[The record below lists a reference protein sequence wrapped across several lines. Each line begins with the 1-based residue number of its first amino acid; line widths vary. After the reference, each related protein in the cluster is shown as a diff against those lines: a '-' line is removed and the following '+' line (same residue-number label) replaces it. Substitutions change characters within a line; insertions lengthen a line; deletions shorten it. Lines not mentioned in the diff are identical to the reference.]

1 MMGADK
7 DRRNIVGSEVF
18 QRVRELV
25 HEITG
30 IPLEQI
36 TDDASFDTTLVMESV
51 QLVELQVAL
60 EEEFQTELDPL
71 YMIEL
76 NRFGDIVDYIYR
88 RARGEEVP

>member
-1 MMGADK
+1 MGADK

>member
-1 MMGADK
+1 MQQL
-7 DRRNIVGSEVF
+7 RNDNLKPEYVK
-18 QRVRELV
+18 QRARELV

-30 IPLEQI
+30 LPLEEI

-60 EEEFQTELDPL
+60 EEEFQTELDPIS
-71 YMIEL
+71 MIEL
-76 NRFGDIVDYIYR
+76 NRFGDIAEYIYR

>member
-1 MMGADK
+1 MS
-7 DRRNIVGSEVF
+7 DRGREWRSLELVSM
-18 QRVRELV
+18 RVRELLRD
-25 HEITG
+25 IAG

-36 TDDASFDTTLVMESV
+36 TDDASFDTTLAMESV

-76 NRFGDIVDYIYR
+76 NRFGDIVEYIYR

>member
-1 MMGADK
+1 MGKHGVSSLAP
-7 DRRNIVGSEVF
+7 E
-18 QRVRELV
+18 RVRYRVSQLL
-25 HEITG
+25 HEIAG

-36 TDDASFDTTLVMESV
+36 TDDASFDTTLAIESV

-76 NRFGDIVDYIYR
+76 NRFGDIVEYIYR

>member
-1 MMGADK
+1 MSGQLALTPETV
-7 DRRNIVGSEVF
+7 RRRVASVLHEVA
-18 QRVRELV
+18 
-25 HEITG
+25 G

-36 TDDASFDTTLVMESV
+36 TDDASFDTTLAIESV

-76 NRFGDIVDYIYR
+76 NRFGDIVEYIYR

>member
-1 MMGADK
+1 MRAESPRPLDLVK
-7 DRRNIVGSEVF
+7 

-30 IPLEQI
+30 LPLEEI

-60 EEEFQTELDPL
+60 EEEFQTELDPI

-76 NRFGDIVDYIYR
+76 NRFGDIAEYIYR

>member
-1 MMGADK
+1 MS
-7 DRRNIVGSEVF
+7 DRGREWRSLEFVSK
-18 QRVRELV
+18 RVRELLRD
-25 HEITG
+25 IAG

-36 TDDASFDTTLVMESV
+36 TDDASFDTTLAIESV

-76 NRFGDIVDYIYR
+76 NRFGDIVEYIYR

>member
-1 MMGADK
+1 MRAESPRPLDLVK
-7 DRRNIVGSEVF
+7 
-18 QRVRELV
+18 QRARELV

-30 IPLEQI
+30 LPFEEI

-60 EEEFQTELDPL
+60 EEEFQTELDPI

-76 NRFGDIVDYIYR
+76 NRFGDIAEYIYR

>member
-1 MMGADK
+1 MSSGDERHGLNSVK
-7 DRRNIVGSEVF
+7 
-18 QRVRELV
+18 QRARELV

-30 IPLEQI
+30 LPLEEI

-60 EEEFQTELDPL
+60 EEEFQTELDPI
-71 YMIEL
+71 YIIEL
-76 NRFGDIVDYIYR
+76 NRFGDIAEYIYR

>member
-1 MMGADK
+1 MQQL
-7 DRRNIVGSEVF
+7 RNDGLKLEYVK
-18 QRVRELV
+18 QRARELV

-30 IPLEQI
+30 LPLEEI
-36 TDDASFDTTLVMESV
+36 TDDASFDTALAMESV

-60 EEEFQTELDPL
+60 EEEFQTELDPI

-76 NRFGDIVDYIYR
+76 NRFGDIAEYIYR

>member
-1 MMGADK
+1 MWNRSAQCESVEVVA
-7 DRRNIVGSEVF
+7 RRA
-18 QRVRELV
+18 QQLL

-30 IPLEQI
+30 IPLDQI
-36 TDDASFDTTLVMESV
+36 TDDATFDTTLVMESV

-76 NRFGDIVDYIYR
+76 NRFGDIVEYIYR

>member
-1 MMGADK
+1 MQNTGLDGLRA
-7 DRRNIVGSEVF
+7 
-18 QRVRELV
+18 RERIRQLV

>member
-1 MMGADK
+1 MRAESPGPLGLVK
-7 DRRNIVGSEVF
+7 

-30 IPLEQI
+30 VPLEEI

-60 EEEFQTELDPL
+60 EEEFQTELDPI

-76 NRFGDIVDYIYR
+76 NRFGDIAEYIYR

>member
-1 MMGADK
+1 MQQL
-7 DRRNIVGSEVF
+7 RNDNLKPEYVK
-18 QRVRELV
+18 QRARELV

-30 IPLEQI
+30 LPLEEI

-60 EEEFQTELDPL
+60 EEEFQTELDPI
-71 YMIEL
+71 YIIEL
-76 NRFGDIVDYIYR
+76 NRFGDIAEYIYR

>member
-1 MMGADK
+1 MQQL
-7 DRRNIVGSEVF
+7 RNDGLKLEYVK
-18 QRVRELV
+18 QRARELV

-30 IPLEQI
+30 LPLEEI
-36 TDDASFDTTLVMESV
+36 TDDASFDTTLAMESV

-60 EEEFQTELDPL
+60 EEEFQTELDPI

-76 NRFGDIVDYIYR
+76 NRFGDIAEYIYR

>member
-1 MMGADK
+1 MNKALELTPE
-7 DRRNIVGSEVF
+7 EVRG
-18 QRVRELV
+18 RVAALL
-25 HEITG
+25 HEVLG

-36 TDDASFDTTLVMESV
+36 TDDASFDTTLAMESV

-76 NRFGDIVDYIYR
+76 NRFGDIVEYIYR